1 MLAESE
7 TGDNWQRML
16 NWKGSGKNRPW
27 PVSLTVLAF
36 TEDIRC
42 AGGDSNCTRAVK
54 WRSGA
59 LDRSLRLSNAS

>member
-1 MLAESE
+1 MLAETD

-16 NWKGSGKNRPW
+16 NWKVNGKKWSW
-27 PVSLTVLAF
+27 PVSVTVLAF

-42 AGGDSNCTRAVK
+42 AGGDSSCTRAVK

-59 LDRSLRLSNAS
+59 LARSAASF